1 MNNLKLA
8 WRNLWRNKK
17 RTLITI
23 SSIFF
28 GVIFAILMNS
38 MRVGS
43 LSNMI
48 DNIVHCYSG
57 YIQIHAQNYWE
68 DKTINNS
75 FTITDSLTQ
84 KISNIKEISKTTSR
98 LEYFALSS
106 SKDKTKGSFIVGVDP
121 ENEDKITNLSKWICS
136 GSYLKNNDKGI
147 LIGINLAKYLNV
159 SVNDTLVLIG
169 QGYHGISAAGKYK
182 IKGIFKFPSPEFNK
196 QMIFM
201 DINNCRDLFSADN
214 LITSVVI
221 MVNDYSNVSSA
232 MEKLHNSVSK
242 KYEVLSWEDM
252 QPELVQLIE
261 GKKAGGN
268 IIILILFMIIAFG
281 ILGTVIMMAA
291 ERKKELAVMIAIG
304 MQKIKLF
311 KILFLETLLIGII
324 GVISGVIFCL
334 PVIAYYWYH
343 PPYLTG
349 EMAQTMIDMGF
360 EPVMK
365 FSWSLQVFS
374 SPVIIIFLCV
384 LIISLYPV
392 YYIYKLKVINALRA

>member
-1 MNNLKLA
+1 MNNLKIA
-8 WRNLWRNKK
+8 WRNLWRNKR

-57 YIQIHAQNYWE
+57 YIQIHAKNYWD

-75 FTITDSLTQ
+75 LTITNSLTQ
-84 KISNIKEISKTTSR
+84 KIKGIKKITKTTNR

-106 SKDKTKGSFIVGVDP
+106 SGDKTKGSSIVGIEP
-121 ENEDKITNLSKWICS
+121 ENEDKVTNLSKWIHS

-147 LIGINLAKYLNV
+147 LIGINLAKYLDV
-159 SVNDTLVLIG
+159 SVNDTLVLLG
-169 QGYHGISAAGKYK
+169 QGYHGVSAAGKYK

-201 DINNCRDLFSADN
+201 DINNCRDFFSADS
-214 LITSVVI
+214 LLTSVVI
-221 MVNDYSNVSSA
+221 MVNDYSDVSAA
-232 MEKLHNSVSK
+232 MKKLHNSVSK
-242 KYEVLSWEDM
+242 KYEVLSWKDM
-252 QPELVQLIE
+252 QPELVQLIDA
-261 GKKAGGN
+261 KKTGGN
-268 IIILILFMIIAFG
+268 IIILILFIIIGFG

-324 GVISGVIFCL
+324 GVISGIIFCI
-334 PVIAYYWYH
+334 PVIAYYWQH
-343 PPYLTG
+343 PPYLSG
-349 EMAQTMIDMGF
+349 KMAKTMIDMGF
-360 EPVMK
+360 EPLMK

-374 SPVIIIFLCV
+374 SPGIIIFLCI
-384 LIISLYPV
+384 LIISLYPF
-392 YYIYKLKVINALRA
+392 YYIHKLKVINALRA